1 MAEKKKIEL
10 RLTSAVAI
18 GGKIILPGK
27 PDAKKPDCVV
37 SETLAKNLLH
47 RGKAELFGDQD
58 LEGTGIVDPADTD
71 SGAKNGFPP
80 PAKDGQNRSGSPL
93 VQPQGGAELG
103 SDATPGAGSGAAP
116 AKPAAKGKS
125 AGAAK

>member
-18 GGKIILPGK
+18 GGKIILPGSGK
-27 PDAKKPDCVV
+27 SKADCTV

-71 SGAKNGFPP
+71 SSAKNGFPP

-93 VQPQGGAELG
+93 VQPQGGPEQGA
-103 SDATPGAGSGAAP
+103 DATPGAGSGAAP

>member
-18 GGKIILPGK
+18 GGEIVLPGSGK
-27 PDAKKPDCVV
+27 SKADCTV

-103 SDATPGAGSGAAP
+103 SNATPGAGSGAAP
-116 AKPAAKGKS
+116 AKPAAKGES
-125 AGAAK
+125 AGGAK

>member
-18 GGKIILPGK
+18 GGKIILPGSGK
-27 PDAKKPDCVV
+27 SKADCTV

-71 SGAKNGFPP
+71 SGAE
-80 PAKDGQNRSGSPL
+80 Q
-93 VQPQGGAELG
+93 G
-103 SDATPGAGSGAAP
+103 SDATPGSGSGAAP

>member
-18 GGKIILPGK
+18 GGKIILPGSGK
-27 PDAKKPDCVV
+27 SKADCTVT
-37 SETLAKNLLH
+37 ETLAKNLLH

-71 SGAKNGFPP
+71 SGAKNGYPP

-93 VQPQGGAELG
+93 DQPQGGPEQG
-103 SDATPGAGSGAAP
+103 SDKTPGAAP

>member
-18 GGKIILPGK
+18 GGKIILPGSGK
-27 PDAKKPDCVV
+27 SKADCTVN
-37 SETLAKNLLH
+37 ETLAKNLLH

-93 VQPQGGAELG
+93 VQPQGGAEQG
-103 SDATPGAGSGAAP
+103 ANATPGAGSGAAP

>member
-58 LEGTGIVDPADTD
+58 LEGTGIVDPDDTD
-71 SGAKNGFPP
+71 SGA
-80 PAKDGQNRSGSPL
+80 GQ
-93 VQPQGGAELG
+93 G